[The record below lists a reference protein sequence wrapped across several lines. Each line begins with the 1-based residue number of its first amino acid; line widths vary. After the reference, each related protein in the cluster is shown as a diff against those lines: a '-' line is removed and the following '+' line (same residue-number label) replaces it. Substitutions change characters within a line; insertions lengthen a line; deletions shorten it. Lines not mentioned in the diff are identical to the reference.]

1 MASLYYPRPGNGG
14 ITRDSNRDGED
25 GERPAF
31 GGLSEVILYV
41 EEMDRLVS
49 FYGDVFGFDIVEGK
63 PEHGFVQFDTG
74 GCRLCLHAGGEG
86 DRGTDAPKVVFAVD
100 DVDAVRNYLR
110 DHGVE
115 VGEIRS
121 PASGPRL

>member
-41 EEMDRLVS
+41 EDMDRLVS
-49 FYGDVFGFDIVEGK
+49 F
-63 PEHGFVQFDTG
+63 
-74 GCRLCLHAGGEG
+74 
-86 DRGTDAPKVVFAVD
+86 
-100 DVDAVRNYLR
+100 YLR